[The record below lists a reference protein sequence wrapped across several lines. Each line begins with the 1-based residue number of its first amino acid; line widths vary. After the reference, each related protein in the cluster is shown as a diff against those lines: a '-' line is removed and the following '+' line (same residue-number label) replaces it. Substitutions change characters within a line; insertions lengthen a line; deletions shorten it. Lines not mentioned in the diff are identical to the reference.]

1 MLRDQLSAALKDAMK
16 SKNAERLST
25 VRLIQAAIK
34 DRDIANRG
42 AGKEEASDD
51 EILQILAKM
60 VKQRDESAKIYEE
73 NSRPELAAK
82 ERAEIKVVQDFM
94 PKQLSDSDVRANIAA
109 IIAETGAAGPKDMG
123 KVMAVLKE
131 RYAGQMDFSK
141 ASGAVKE
148 LLNRSVKPGAR
159 SSGPRARARLLR
171 RRR

>member
-1 MLRDQLSAALKDAMK
+1 MLRDQLAAALKDAMK

-73 NSRPELAAK
+73 NARPELAAK
-82 ERAEIKVVQDFM
+82 ERGEIVVLQDFL
-94 PKQLSDSDVRANIAA
+94 PKQLSDAEVRSNIAA

-148 LLNRSVKPGAR
+148 QLI
-159 SSGPRARARLLR
+159 
-171 RRR
+171 

>member
-1 MLRDQLSAALKDAMK
+1 MMLRDQLAAALKDAMK

-60 VKQRDESAKIYEE
+60 VKQRDESAKIYDE
-73 NSRPELAAK
+73 NARPELAAK

-148 LLNRSVKPGAR
+148 LLN
-159 SSGPRARARLLR
+159 
-171 RRR
+171 

>member
-1 MLRDQLSAALKDAMK
+1 MMLRDQLAAALKDAMK

-25 VRLIQAAIK
+25 VRLVQAAIK

-73 NSRPELAAK
+73 NARPELAAK
-82 ERAEIKVVQDFM
+82 ERAEIAVLHDFL
-94 PKQLSDSDVRANIAA
+94 PKQLSDAEVRSNIAA
-109 IIAETGAAGPKDMG
+109 IIAEIGAAGPKDMG

-148 LLNRSVKPGAR
+148 QLN
-159 SSGPRARARLLR
+159 
-171 RRR
+171 

>member
-1 MLRDQLSAALKDAMK
+1 MMLRDQLAAALKDAMK
-16 SKNAERLST
+16 ARNAERLST
-25 VRLIQAAIK
+25 VRLIQAAVK

-42 AGKEEASDD
+42 VGKEEASDD

-73 NSRPELAAK
+73 NARPELAAK
-82 ERAEIKVVQDFM
+82 ERAEIVVVQDFM
-94 PKQLSDSDVRANIAA
+94 PKQLSDSDVRANISA

-148 LLNRSVKPGAR
+148 LLN
-159 SSGPRARARLLR
+159 
-171 RRR
+171 

>member
-1 MLRDQLSAALKDAMK
+1 MLRDQLAAALKDAMK

-60 VKQRDESAKIYEE
+60 VKQRDESAKIYDE

-148 LLNRSVKPGAR
+148 LLN
-159 SSGPRARARLLR
+159 
-171 RRR
+171 

>member
-1 MLRDQLSAALKDAMK
+1 MLRDQLAAALKDAMK

-42 AGKEEASDD
+42 TGKEEAGDD

-73 NSRPELAAK
+73 NARPELAAK
-82 ERAEIKVVQDFM
+82 ERAEIGVLQDFL
-94 PKQLSDSDVRANIAA
+94 PKQLSDAEVRTNIAA
-109 IIAETGAAGPKDMG
+109 IIAEIGAAGPKDMG

-148 LLNRSVKPGAR
+148 QLN
-159 SSGPRARARLLR
+159 
-171 RRR
+171 

>member
-1 MLRDQLSAALKDAMK
+1 MLRDQLAAALKDAMK

-25 VRLIQAAIK
+25 VRLVQAAIK

-73 NSRPELAAK
+73 NARPELAAK
-82 ERAEIKVVQDFM
+82 ERAEIAVLHDFL
-94 PKQLSDSDVRANIAA
+94 PIQLSDAEVRSYIAA
-109 IIAETGAAGPKDMG
+109 IIAEIGAAGPKDMG

-148 LLNRSVKPGAR
+148 QLN
-159 SSGPRARARLLR
+159 
-171 RRR
+171 

>member
-1 MLRDQLSAALKDAMK
+1 MMLRDQLAAALKDAMK

-42 AGKEEASDD
+42 TGKVEASDD

-73 NSRPELAAK
+73 NARPELAAK
-82 ERAEIKVVQDFM
+82 ERAEIAVLQDFL
-94 PKQLSDSDVRANIAA
+94 PKQLSEAEVRSNIAA
-109 IIAETGAAGPKDMG
+109 IIAEIGAAGPKDMG

-131 RYAGQMDFSK
+131 RYAGQIDFSK

-148 LLNRSVKPGAR
+148 QLN
-159 SSGPRARARLLR
+159 
-171 RRR
+171 

>member
-1 MLRDQLSAALKDAMK
+1 MLRDQLAAALKDAMK

-25 VRLIQAAIK
+25 VRLVQAAIK

-73 NSRPELAAK
+73 NARPELAAK
-82 ERAEIKVVQDFM
+82 ERAEIAVLHDFL
-94 PKQLSDSDVRANIAA
+94 PKQLSDAEVRSNIAA
-109 IIAETGAAGPKDMG
+109 IIAEIGAAGPKDMG

-148 LLNRSVKPGAR
+148 QLN
-159 SSGPRARARLLR
+159 
-171 RRR
+171 